1 MERQNNMDPNMV
13 LQDRK
18 KTKFFTGLFTEQFGA
33 LYNFLGPAKYELN
46 YWNSQGKTSEK
57 LNGEK

>member
-1 MERQNNMDPNMV
+1 MV